1 MKGKIL
7 MPRPE
12 KVKAVESIAKLAK
25 EAQSIFI
32 TDYTGLTVDEITN
45 LRRKLREQS
54 IQYVVVKNTLAR
66 LAFRDAELDY
76 AVNYL
81 KGPTALAFAMENP
94 TAPAKVFVD
103 FIKKTKKAE
112 VRAFVMEGQ
121 VFMSDQLED
130 FAKLPS
136 REDLLSMTL
145 GTLNAPIVG
154 LVGGLQ
160 GIIRKVV
167 YVMDAIREKQ
177 EQG

>member
-1 MKGKIL
+1 

-12 KVKAVESIAKLAK
+12 KVEAVESIAKLAE

-32 TDYTGLTVDEITN
+32 TNFTGLTVEEVTS

-54 IQYVVVKNTLAR
+54 VQYLVVKNTLAR
-66 LAFRDAELDY
+66 LAFRDIGLDY

-81 KGPTALAFAMENP
+81 KGPTALAFATEDP

-103 FIKKTKKAE
+103 FIKKNKKPE

-121 VFMSDQLED
+121 VFTSDQLED

-136 REDLLSMTL
+136 REVLLSMTL
-145 GTLNAPIVG
+145 GALNAPIVG